1 MPGAAARPP
10 SRARASVP
18 NPKFALIVRPSR
30 WRASGSRGTLGRG
43 LNCSQRN
50 AHGGKLDEGEEGCP
64 ELVVA
69 GGDAPELLQL
79 VEEALDLVAVAV
91 ERLAPAEALLAVRCV
106 GNVRDRALRADQR
119 PNAVGVV
126 ALVGDDDGTPL
137 ETLEQRLRAG
147 GVVVL
152 SRRDQQPDRPALRVD
167 ARVDLRGEASA
178 TSPNTTNSTLFLT
191 PEAC

>member
-1 MPGAAARPP
+1 MPGA
-10 SRARASVP
+10 
-18 NPKFALIVRPSR
+18 
-30 WRASGSRGTLGRG
+30 GLGRG

-50 AHGGKLDEGEEGCP
+50 AHGGKLDEGEEGGP

-106 GNVRDRALRADQR
+106 GNIRDGALRSDQR
-119 PNAVGVV
+119 PDAVGVV

-152 SRRDQQPDRPALRVD
+152 SRRDQQPDRPALRVVPEARFKRD
-167 ARVDLRGEASA
+167 PRVDLRGEASA
-178 TSPNTTNSTLFLT
+178 TSPNTTNSTLFFT

>member
-1 MPGAAARPP
+1 VAA
-10 SRARASVP
+10 
-18 NPKFALIVRPSR
+18 
-30 WRASGSRGTLGRG
+30 GLGRG

-106 GNVRDRALRADQR
+106 GNIRDGALRSDQR

-167 ARVDLRGEASA
+167 PRVDLRGEASA
-178 TSPNTTNSTLFLT
+178 TSPNTTNSTLFFT

>member
-1 MPGAAARPP
+1 LRATFTARK
-10 SRARASVP
+10 R
-18 NPKFALIVRPSR
+18 
-30 WRASGSRGTLGRG
+30 LGRG

-106 GNVRDRALRADQR
+106 GNIRDRALRSDQR
-119 PNAVGVV
+119 TNAVGVV